1 MEIVSSKYH
10 GDLAYGAVAQSV
22 QLSVDW
28 WAAHLT

>member
-1 MEIVSSKYH
+1 MEIVYSKYN

-28 WAAHLT
+28 SATYLT